1 MYMMMGMKDD
11 LFAVIADPTR
21 RHILEFLAIERLS
34 VGELVEE
41 LGISQPTVSKHL
53 KVLRTAGL
61 VETEAVGQKRFYSL
75 VPQPLER
82 VTDWL
87 TSLVPPL
94 SAAQHDVQRPPLSA
108 AQHDVQRPP
117 LPAAGEQSVE
127 PEDSLNKPAESVEE
141 KDSPEN
147 SVQPQLTEQ
156 AVEQAEVKEPAET
169 AEPAEVLESVEA
181 DVPEAAD
188 LDASRPQ
195 GSQPSSPAITFTSFT
210 PFTPSTTADARPTS
224 PLAAEIKTVSAASE
238 DPQELLSVDPV
249 EVSAPAEIEDQDV
262 AQRQEH
268 TPPLYAE
275 DKLAVPQD
283 DTDERGLFAKLTRL
297 RRRAR

>member
-87 TSLVPPL
+87 TSLV
-94 SAAQHDVQRPPLSA
+94 PPLSA

-210 PFTPSTTADARPTS
+210 PFTPSTTADARPSS

-249 EVSAPAEIEDQDV
+249 EASAPAEIEDQDV

>member
-94 SAAQHDVQRPPLSA
+94 SAAQHDVQRPPL
-108 AQHDVQRPP
+108 
-117 LPAAGEQSVE
+117 PAAGEQSVE

-195 GSQPSSPAITFTSFT
+195 GSQPSSPAITFTPFT

-224 PLAAEIKTVSAASE
+224 PLAAETKTVSAASE

-249 EVSAPAEIEDQDV
+249 EVSSPAEIEDQDV

>member
-87 TSLVPPL
+87 TSLVPP
-94 SAAQHDVQRPPLSA
+94 PSA

-127 PEDSLNKPAESVEE
+127 PEDSLNQPAESVEE
-141 KDSPEN
+141 KDNPEN
-147 SVQPQLTEQ
+147 SVQPQLTEEV
-156 AVEQAEVKEPAET
+156 VEQTEVKEPAET
-169 AEPAEVLESVEA
+169 AEPAELLESVEA
-181 DVPEAAD
+181 EVPEVAD
-188 LDASRPQ
+188 LDASHPQ
-195 GSQPSSPAITFTSFT
+195 GSQLSSPAITFTPFT
-210 PFTPSTTADARPTS
+210 PFTPSATADARPTS
-224 PLAAEIKTVSAASE
+224 PSVAETETVSAASE
-238 DPQELLSVDPV
+238 DPQELLSVDTV
-249 EVSAPAEIEDQDV
+249 EVSAPAEIEDQEV
-262 AQRQEH
+262 AQRQER

-297 RRRAR
+297 RRRSR

>member
-87 TSLVPPL
+87 TSLV
-94 SAAQHDVQRPPLSA
+94 PPLSA

-224 PLAAEIKTVSAASE
+224 PLAAETKTVSAASE

-297 RRRAR
+297 RRRSR

>member
-1 MYMMMGMKDD
+1 MYMMMRMKDD

-87 TSLVPPL
+87 TSLV
-94 SAAQHDVQRPPLSA
+94 PPLSA

-210 PFTPSTTADARPTS
+210 PFTPSTTADARPSS

>member
-87 TSLVPPL
+87 TSLV
-94 SAAQHDVQRPPLSA
+94 PPLSA

-210 PFTPSTTADARPTS
+210 PFTPSTTADARPSS
-224 PLAAEIKTVSAASE
+224 PLAAETKTVSAASE

-262 AQRQEH
+262 AQGQEH

>member
-94 SAAQHDVQRPPLSA
+94 SAAQHDVQRPPL
-108 AQHDVQRPP
+108 
-117 LPAAGEQSVE
+117 PAAGEQSVE

-195 GSQPSSPAITFTSFT
+195 GSQPSSPAITFTPFT

-224 PLAAEIKTVSAASE
+224 PLAAETKTVSAASE

-297 RRRAR
+297 RRRSR

>member
-87 TSLVPPL
+87 TSLV
-94 SAAQHDVQRPPLSA
+94 PPLSA

-210 PFTPSTTADARPTS
+210 PFTPSTTADARPSS

-249 EVSAPAEIEDQDV
+249 EASAPAEIEDQDV

-275 DKLAVPQD
+275 DKLAAPQD

>member
-87 TSLVPPL
+87 TSLV
-94 SAAQHDVQRPPLSA
+94 PPLSA

-210 PFTPSTTADARPTS
+210 PFTPSTTADARPSS
-224 PLAAEIKTVSAASE
+224 PLAAETKTVSAASE

-249 EVSAPAEIEDQDV
+249 EASAPAEIEDQDV

>member
-87 TSLVPPL
+87 TSLV
-94 SAAQHDVQRPPLSA
+94 PPLSA

-224 PLAAEIKTVSAASE
+224 PLAAETKTVSAASE

>member
-1 MYMMMGMKDD
+1 M
-11 LFAVIADPTR
+11 
-21 RHILEFLAIERLS
+21 
-34 VGELVEE
+34 
-41 LGISQPTVSKHL
+41 
-53 KVLRTAGL
+53 
-61 VETEAVGQKRFYSL
+61 ETEAVGQKRFYSL

-87 TSLVPPL
+87 TSLV
-94 SAAQHDVQRPPLSA
+94 PPLSA

-210 PFTPSTTADARPTS
+210 PFTPSTTADARPSS

>member
-87 TSLVPPL
+87 TSLLPPP
-94 SAAQHDVQRPPLSA
+94 SE

-117 LPAAGEQSVE
+117 LPAAGEQPVE

-141 KDSPEN
+141 KDKPEN
-147 SVQPQLTEQ
+147 SVQSQLTEQ
-156 AVEQAEVKEPAET
+156 TVEQAEVKEPAET
-169 AEPAEVLESVEA
+169 AEPAELLESVEA

-195 GSQPSSPAITFTSFT
+195 GAQPSSPAITFTPFT

-224 PLAAEIKTVSAASE
+224 PLAAETKTVSAASE

>member
-87 TSLVPPL
+87 TSLV
-94 SAAQHDVQRPPLSA
+94 PPLSA

-210 PFTPSTTADARPTS
+210 PFTPSTTADARPSS

-297 RRRAR
+297 RRRSR

>member
-87 TSLVPPL
+87 TSLVPP
-94 SAAQHDVQRPPLSA
+94 PSA

-117 LPAAGEQSVE
+117 LPAAGEQPGE
-127 PEDSLNKPAESVEE
+127 PEDSLNKPAELVEE
-141 KDSPEN
+141 KDKSEN
-147 SVQPQLTEQ
+147 SVEPQLTEQ
-156 AVEQAEVKEPAET
+156 TVEQTEVKEPTETAEPAET
-169 AEPAEVLESVEA
+169 AEPTEVLESVEA
-181 DVPEAAD
+181 DVPEVAD
-188 LDASRPQ
+188 LDASHPQ
-195 GSQPSSPAITFTSFT
+195 GSQLSSPAITFTPFT
-210 PFTPSTTADARPTS
+210 PFTPSATAEARPTS
-224 PLAAEIKTVSAASE
+224 PSVAETETASAASE
-238 DPQELLSVDPV
+238 DSPELLSVDTV
-249 EVSAPAEIEDQDV
+249 EVSAPAEIEDQEV
-262 AQRQEH
+262 AQRQER

-297 RRRAR
+297 RRRSR

>member
-94 SAAQHDVQRPPLSA
+94 SAAQHDVQRPPL
-108 AQHDVQRPP
+108 
-117 LPAAGEQSVE
+117 PAAGEQSVE

-195 GSQPSSPAITFTSFT
+195 GSQPSSPAITFTPFT
-210 PFTPSTTADARPTS
+210 PFTPSTTADARPSS

>member
-94 SAAQHDVQRPPLSA
+94 SAAQHDVQRPPL
-108 AQHDVQRPP
+108 
-117 LPAAGEQSVE
+117 PAAGEQSVE

-195 GSQPSSPAITFTSFT
+195 GSQPSSPAITFTPFT

-224 PLAAEIKTVSAASE
+224 PLAAETKTVSAASE

>member
-1 MYMMMGMKDD
+1 MMMGMKDD

-94 SAAQHDVQRPPLSA
+94 SAAQHDVQRPPL
-108 AQHDVQRPP
+108 
-117 LPAAGEQSVE
+117 PAAGEQSVE

-181 DVPEAAD
+181 DVPESAD

-195 GSQPSSPAITFTSFT
+195 GSQPSSPAITFTPFT

-224 PLAAEIKTVSAASE
+224 PLAAETKTVSAASE

>member
-94 SAAQHDVQRPPLSA
+94 SAAQHDVQRPL
-108 AQHDVQRPP
+108 

-181 DVPEAAD
+181 DVPESAD

-195 GSQPSSPAITFTSFT
+195 GSQPSSPAITFTPFT

-224 PLAAEIKTVSAASE
+224 PLAAETKTVSAASE

>member
-87 TSLVPPL
+87 TSLVPP
-94 SAAQHDVQRPPLSA
+94 PSA

-117 LPAAGEQSVE
+117 LPATGEQSVE

-210 PFTPSTTADARPTS
+210 PFTPSTTADARPSS

>member
-1 MYMMMGMKDD
+1 MKDD

-94 SAAQHDVQRPPLSA
+94 SAAQHDVQRPPL
-108 AQHDVQRPP
+108 
-117 LPAAGEQSVE
+117 PAAGEQSVE

-181 DVPEAAD
+181 DVPESAD

-195 GSQPSSPAITFTSFT
+195 GSQPSSPAITFTPFT

-224 PLAAEIKTVSAASE
+224 PLAAETKTVSAASE

>member
-94 SAAQHDVQRPPLSA
+94 SAAQHN
-108 AQHDVQRPP
+108 VQRPP

-210 PFTPSTTADARPTS
+210 PFTPSTTADARPSS

>member
-1 MYMMMGMKDD
+1 MMMGMKDD

-87 TSLVPPL
+87 TSLV
-94 SAAQHDVQRPPLSA
+94 PPLSA

-224 PLAAEIKTVSAASE
+224 PLAAETKTVSAASE

>member
-87 TSLVPPL
+87 TSLV
-94 SAAQHDVQRPPLSA
+94 PPLSA

-210 PFTPSTTADARPTS
+210 PFTPSTNADARPSS

-249 EVSAPAEIEDQDV
+249 EASAPAEIEDQDV

>member
-87 TSLVPPL
+87 TSLVPPP
-94 SAAQHDVQRPPLSA
+94 SAAQD
-108 AQHDVQRPP
+108 DVQRPP
-117 LPAAGEQSVE
+117 LPATGEQSVE

-210 PFTPSTTADARPTS
+210 PFTPSTTADARPSS

-249 EVSAPAEIEDQDV
+249 EASAPAEIEDQDV

-297 RRRAR
+297 RRRSR

>member
-94 SAAQHDVQRPPLSA
+94 SAAQHDVQRPPL
-108 AQHDVQRPP
+108 
-117 LPAAGEQSVE
+117 PAAGEQSVE

-156 AVEQAEVKEPAET
+156 AVEQAEAK
-169 AEPAEVLESVEA
+169 EPAEVLESVEA

-195 GSQPSSPAITFTSFT
+195 GSQPSSPAITFTPFT

-224 PLAAEIKTVSAASE
+224 PLAAETKTVSAASE

>member
-94 SAAQHDVQRPPLSA
+94 SAAQHDVQRPPL
-108 AQHDVQRPP
+108 
-117 LPAAGEQSVE
+117 PAAGEQSVE

-195 GSQPSSPAITFTSFT
+195 GSQPSSPAITFTPFT
-210 PFTPSTTADARPTS
+210 PFTPSTTADARPSS
-224 PLAAEIKTVSAASE
+224 PLAAETKTVSAASE

>member
-87 TSLVPPL
+87 TSLV
-94 SAAQHDVQRPPLSA
+94 PPLSA

-210 PFTPSTTADARPTS
+210 PFTPSTTADARPSS
-224 PLAAEIKTVSAASE
+224 PLAAETKTVSAASE

>member
-87 TSLVPPL
+87 TSLV
-94 SAAQHDVQRPPLSA
+94 PPLSA

-210 PFTPSTTADARPTS
+210 PFTPSTTADARPSS
-224 PLAAEIKTVSAASE
+224 PIAAEIKTVSAASE

-297 RRRAR
+297 RRRSR

>member
-21 RHILEFLAIERLS
+21 RHILEFLAIESLS

-87 TSLVPPL
+87 TSLV
-94 SAAQHDVQRPPLSA
+94 PPLSA

-181 DVPEAAD
+181 DVPESAD

-195 GSQPSSPAITFTSFT
+195 GSQPSSPAITFTPFT

-224 PLAAEIKTVSAASE
+224 PLAAETKTVSAASE

>member
-1 MYMMMGMKDD
+1 MYMMMGMKDN

-87 TSLVPPL
+87 TSLV
-94 SAAQHDVQRPPLSA
+94 PPLSA

-210 PFTPSTTADARPTS
+210 PFTPSTTADARPSS

-249 EVSAPAEIEDQDV
+249 EASAPAEIEDQDV

>member
-94 SAAQHDVQRPPLSA
+94 SAV
-108 AQHDVQRPP
+108 QHDVQRPP

-195 GSQPSSPAITFTSFT
+195 GSQPSSPAITFTPFT
-210 PFTPSTTADARPTS
+210 PFTPPTTADARPTS
-224 PLAAEIKTVSAASE
+224 PLAAETKTVSAASE

-275 DKLAVPQD
+275 DKLAAPQD

>member
-1 MYMMMGMKDD
+1 MMMGMKDD

-21 RHILEFLAIERLS
+21 RHILELLAIERRS
-34 VGELVEE
+34 VAELVEE

-94 SAAQHDVQRPPLSA
+94 SAAQHDVQRPPL
-108 AQHDVQRPP
+108 
-117 LPAAGEQSVE
+117 PAAGEQSVE

-141 KDSPEN
+141 EDSPEN

-169 AEPAEVLESVEA
+169 AEPA
-181 DVPEAAD
+181 
-188 LDASRPQ
+188 
-195 GSQPSSPAITFTSFT
+195 
-210 PFTPSTTADARPTS
+210 
-224 PLAAEIKTVSAASE
+224 AAEN
-238 DPQELLSVDPV
+238 
-249 EVSAPAEIEDQDV
+249 
-262 AQRQEH
+262 
-268 TPPLYAE
+268 TPNE
-275 DKLAVPQD
+275 
-283 DTDERGLFAKLTRL
+283 
-297 RRRAR
+297 

>member
-87 TSLVPPL
+87 TSLVPP
-94 SAAQHDVQRPPLSA
+94 PSA

-141 KDSPEN
+141 KDKPEN
-147 SVQPQLTEQ
+147 SVQPQLTEE
-156 AVEQAEVKEPAET
+156 VEEQTEVKEPAET
-169 AEPAEVLESVEA
+169 AEPAELLESVEA

-210 PFTPSTTADARPTS
+210 PFTPSTTADARPSS

>member
-94 SAAQHDVQRPPLSA
+94 SAAQHDVQRPPL
-108 AQHDVQRPP
+108 
-117 LPAAGEQSVE
+117 PAAGEQSVE

-188 LDASRPQ
+188 LDALRPQ

-210 PFTPSTTADARPTS
+210 PFTPSTTADARPSS

-249 EVSAPAEIEDQDV
+249 EASAPAEIEDQDV

>member
-87 TSLVPPL
+87 TSLV
-94 SAAQHDVQRPPLSA
+94 PPLSA

-224 PLAAEIKTVSAASE
+224 PLAAETKTVSAASE

-249 EVSAPAEIEDQDV
+249 EASAPAEIEDQDV

>member
-94 SAAQHDVQRPPLSA
+94 SAAQHDVQRPPL
-108 AQHDVQRPP
+108 
-117 LPAAGEQSVE
+117 PAAGEQSVE

-188 LDASRPQ
+188 LDALRPQ

-210 PFTPSTTADARPTS
+210 PFTPSTTADARPSS

-297 RRRAR
+297 RRRSR

>member
-94 SAAQHDVQRPPLSA
+94 SAV
-108 AQHDVQRPP
+108 QHDVQRPP

-210 PFTPSTTADARPTS
+210 PFTPSTTADARPSS

-249 EVSAPAEIEDQDV
+249 EASAPAEIEDQDV